1 MRREAKGHGQNPRSR
16 TNCFENGEEKIAIQK
31 FDAAS
36 FSRIS
41 QEPNKATK
49 ILLNFCSKKP
59 SCGNKIHSLKV
70 KMRTGETEYER
81 KIIPRRRST
90 SNTIPTGSL
99 SLKVSTSK
107 K

>member
-49 ILLNFCSKKP
+49 ILLNF
-59 SCGNKIHSLKV
+59 
-70 KMRTGETEYER
+70 
-81 KIIPRRRST
+81 
-90 SNTIPTGSL
+90 
-99 SLKVSTSK
+99 
-107 K
+107 